1 MSKDKDVVQQIYNY
15 MGGNELRYG
24 ILSTYD
30 NHWFLRREHAK
41 LWISKT
47 LPLQSASP
55 PVLKA
60 YAYLTRRAKENPKS
74 PKPQVVVPVQGDND
88 SHTLQSHS
96 KSSSNSSLNQKAF
109 SSSLNNQF
117 SSTSANQQS
126 SPVDQQDYS
135 FTDFKFN
142 GILGERRSGKTLLCE
157 FRGDTIALKSIN
169 LSKAP
174 LYILKEMQKEVEMY
188 KDLADIQGKYIPK
201 LLLIGLTIV
210 STMLSNQKITEQQKS
225 RAIKGLEA
233 IHEHGILHNDIRKEN
248 ILINDK
254 GALYLIDFGM
264 ASQKDTKKKRKLFDE
279 E

>member
-1 MSKDKDVVQQIYNY
+1 

-201 LLLIGLTIV
+201 LVCYGYYGGGM
-210 STMLSNQKITEQQKS
+210 SFLS
-225 RAIKGLEA
+225 A
-233 IHEHGILHNDIRKEN
+233 
-248 ILINDK
+248 
-254 GALYLIDFGM
+254 
-264 ASQKDTKKKRKLFDE
+264 
-279 E
+279 